1 MTGLEAWSLIAPII
15 APHGGTGEKHFD
27 ELDEAYVTTYR
38 ALKLLDETEKKEH
51 ERN

>member
-1 MTGLEAWSLIAPII
+1 MTGLEAWSIIAPII
-15 APHGGTGEKHFD
+15 APHGGTGGRFD